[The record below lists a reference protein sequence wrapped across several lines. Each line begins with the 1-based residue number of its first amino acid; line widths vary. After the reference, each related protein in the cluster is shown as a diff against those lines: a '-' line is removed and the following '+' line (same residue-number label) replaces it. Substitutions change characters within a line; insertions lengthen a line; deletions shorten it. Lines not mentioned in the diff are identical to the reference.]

1 MPRENVKRFW
11 VHRSAVDYSTAPLG
25 TLRGESPPHAA
36 IANIREM
43 GVKLGKSIR
52 IYLADGVATGI
63 RHGEVVNWSGQGI
76 ACPRVRFPE
85 LKDWPETR
93 RPGVYF
99 LFGSD
104 SEGRDT
110 AYIGEAEDVFDRI
123 KNHVQEKEF
132 WNEMVAFTSKD
143 DNLTK
148 AHVRYLEAQL
158 HDLACKAKRYT
169 IQNSNTPQ
177 EASLPRGDR
186 DAMREFVEDVRVLL
200 GVFGHR
206 LLEPLAQTQQLL
218 QVAGETDLPASG
230 MEIVGSKKESHV
242 FYLRVSGI
250 SARAVRGDEGLI
262 VLSGS
267 EAAKDNAESLSG
279 GYKAHKERLVAEEI
293 LALSGTKLHF
303 TRDYP
308 FSSPSQAAAIIVGY
322 AINGRDAWRTEDGR
336 TYNEIEKTETSK
348 PSTFSAPQ

>member
-1 MPRENVKRFW
+1 M
-11 VHRSAVDYSTAPLG
+11 
-25 TLRGESPPHAA
+25 
-36 IANIREM
+36 
-43 GVKLGKSIR
+43 GKSIR

-63 RHGEVVNWSGQGI
+63 RHGEIVNWSGQGI

-85 LKDWPETR
+85 LKEWPETR

-104 SEGRDT
+104 NEGRDA
-110 AYIGEAEDVFDRI
+110 AYVGEAEDVFDRV

-132 WNEMVAFTSKD
+132 WNEVIAFTSKD

-158 HDLACKAKRYT
+158 HDLACKAGRYAV
-169 IQNSNTPQ
+169 QNSNTPQ
-177 EASLPRGDR
+177 EANLPRGDR
-186 DAMREFVEDVRVLL
+186 DAMKEFVEDVRVLL

-206 LLEPLAQTQQLL
+206 LLEPLSLKPVPPSAPAQAEHSELY
-218 QVAGETDLPASG
+218 TDTSG
-230 MEIVGSKKESHV
+230 NSEANLV
-242 FYLRVSGI
+242 FYLRVGGI
-250 SARAVRGDEGLI
+250 SARAVRGDEGLV

-267 EAAKDNAESLSG
+267 EAALDNAESLSG
-279 GYKAHKERLVAEEI
+279 GYKAHKERLIAEGIVE
-293 LALSGTKLHF
+293 ASGAKLRF

-322 AINGRDAWRTEDGR
+322 SINGRDAWKTESGR
-336 TYNEIEKTETSK
+336 TYNEVENEQTLQLPEIG
-348 PSTFSAPQ
+348 SAS